1 MIRPPTLRQLL
12 AAAALLAVG
21 WIGAKAQTPSADFE
35 LIVNAPAGET
45 SIECSRGCKLK
56 WIERGNTAAIPQSSF
71 TFACSGAATR
81 CSSARIGGWVD
92 PQK

>member
-1 MIRPPTLRQLL
+1 M
-12 AAAALLAVG
+12 
-21 WIGAKAQTPSADFE
+21 GAKAQTSSADFE

-45 SIECSRGCKLK
+45 SIECVRGCRLK
-56 WIERGNTAAIPQSSF
+56 WIERGSTAAIPQSSF
-71 TFACSGAATR
+71 TFACSGTAAR